1 MYHPGKKKK
10 GRQFPS
16 LVWGLRTGTTSTCS
30 VFLKEAPGSSGTQ
43 ATPFPGAWIIP
54 RPGSRELRG
63 LHVPTCVQAQVE
75 PLPSA
80 LGHAM

>member
-1 MYHPGKKKK
+1 MILGKKK
-10 GRQFPS
+10 FPS
-16 LVWGLRTGTTSTCS
+16 LVWGLRTGNMSTCS
-30 VFLKEAPGSSGTQ
+30 VLLKEAPGSTGAQDT
-43 ATPFPGAWIIP
+43 TMPRAWILP